1 MSVVEA
7 VRRRNVAI
15 VESKD
20 ARGEERTIVAVC
32 DDKDAQ
38 NKEHQGKRVQF
49 DELHLGS
56 TQAGYAGWLALRQ
69 YTNGCDV
76 FVLTR

>member
-49 DELHLGS
+49 EDLTWE
-56 TQAGYAGWLALRQ
+56 ARRPAMRDGWR
-69 YTNGCDV
+69 
-76 FVLTR
+76 